1 MPLSD
6 PLYFLFLLGVFL
18 LFYALAP
25 GAPRRVLLLIASYY
39 FYFRLSGAYA
49 VVLLFV
55 TGVTFFGARALRK
68 PELQKLGDAFFA
80 LLVIVILAPLLA
92 FKYLGPFLQVV
103 GGFVTALHGP
113 ESALANLAVPIG
125 ISFFTFVAIGYLYD
139 VYLEVIDPEE
149 SAVRF
154 SLLLAFFPLITAGP
168 IERGTFLSQFD
179 LNARFSS
186 ANVLTGLRLILTGL
200 VLKVI
205 FADALS
211 VPVNAVFDDP
221 AKWSPLG
228 RLIGVFDFAYFIY
241 SDFAGYTLIALGSAK
256 LLGLEVRPNF
266 TQPFLSATLPEFW
279 RCWHISLSTWVRDYI
294 FSPLRARWRR
304 EKWGMSVAL
313 FLSIFIIGV
322 WHGAKWGYAVFG
334 IMHATVMIISSFTLV
349 KRDAFWKKV
358 DMPPPLLYGIRLV
371 VTFSFVLMTYI
382 FFRADTIHDAIVMYQ
397 GIFSP
402 GLFQDIG
409 QAFTGTPTA
418 DLLLFPTTPWIYILI
433 VIAGDIL
440 ARKKLLLKFPQ
451 AVQYIA
457 YAVAVIMITAAW
469 MDHYVAQTFV
479 YNKF

>member
-25 GAPRRVLLLIASYY
+25 GLPRRILLLTASYY
-39 FYFRLSGAYA
+39 FYFRLSGAFA
-49 VVLLFV
+49 FVLIFV
-55 TGVTFFGARALRK
+55 TWVAFLGAQALRK
-68 PELQKLGDAFFA
+68 PAMQKHSDALFTT
-80 LLVIVILAPLLA
+80 LVVIILAPLLG
-92 FKYLGPFLQVV
+92 FKYLGPFLQVA

-113 ESALANLAVPIG
+113 EAALANLAVPVG

-139 VYLEVIDPEE
+139 VYLEVIDPEA

-154 SLLLAFFPLITAGP
+154 GLLLAFFPCITAGP
-168 IERGTFLSQFD
+168 IERGTFLAQLD

-221 AKWSPLG
+221 SKWPPLG

-334 IMHATVMIISSFTLV
+334 IMHATVMIISSFTLA
-349 KRDAFWKKV
+349 KRDAYWKKIGV
-358 DMPPPLLYGIRLV
+358 PPWLLYTARV
-371 VTFSFVLMTYI
+371 VITFSFVLMTYI
-382 FFRADTIHDAIVMYQ
+382 FFRADTIHDAIVMYR
-397 GIFSP
+397 GIFSLGLLANLAQLFTDNAAANF
-402 GLFQDIG
+402 GLFP
-409 QAFTGTPTA
+409 A
-418 DLLLFPTTPWIYILI
+418 TPWLFILM
-433 VIAGDIL
+433 VMAGDIL
-440 ARKKLLLKFPQ
+440 ARKKLLLKFP
-451 AVQYIA
+451 APVQYVA
-457 YAVAVIMITAAW
+457 YAVAVIAITAAW